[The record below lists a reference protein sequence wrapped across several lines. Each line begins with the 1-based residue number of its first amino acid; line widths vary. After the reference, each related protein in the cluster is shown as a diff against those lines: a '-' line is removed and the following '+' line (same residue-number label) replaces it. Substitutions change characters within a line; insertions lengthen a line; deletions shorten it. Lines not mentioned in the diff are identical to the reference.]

1 MKGNTTID
9 SVITELKK
17 LPYQDL
23 EFAKIDTHRTLRKG
37 APEVIFGINKT
48 PDQITS
54 IALNILESD
63 DRVLITR
70 TNKDTFTFLKNK
82 IHDATFNELGKYI
95 IVDRKPKKKLI
106 PGITVV
112 TAGTGDIPIALE
124 AIATCK
130 LMGCSANQITD
141 VGVAGIHRLF
151 DKLQELFESK
161 VIITIAGMDGVL
173 PSVITGLVDVP
184 VICVPTSI
192 GYGSHFG
199 GLTPLLTMLNNCS
212 PGSAVVNIDNGFGAG
227 YIASKINTKSKNTS

>member
-37 APEVIFGINKT
+37 APEVIFGINKP

-63 DRVLITR
+63 NCVLITR
-70 TNKDTFTFLKNK
+70 TNKDAFTLLKNK

-95 IVDRKPKKKLI
+95 IVDRRPKKKLT

-124 AIATCK
+124 AIATCE

-151 DKLQELFESK
+151 NKLQELLESK

-184 VICVPTSI
+184 VICVPASV
-192 GYGSHFG
+192 GYGAHFE
-199 GLTPLLTMLNNCS
+199 GLAPLLTMLNNCS

-227 YIASKINTKSKNTS
+227 YIASIINTKS

>member
-1 MKGNTTID
+1 
-9 SVITELKK
+9 L
-17 LPYQDL
+17 
-23 EFAKIDTHRTLRKG
+23 
-37 APEVIFGINKT
+37 
-48 PDQITS
+48 
-54 IALNILESD
+54 
-63 DRVLITR
+63 
-70 TNKDTFTFLKNK
+70 LKNK

-95 IVDRKPKKKLI
+95 IVDRRPKKKLT

-151 DKLQELFESK
+151 NKLHELLESK

-173 PSVITGLVDVP
+173 PSVITGLVDAP
-184 VICVPTSI
+184 VICVPTSV
-192 GYGSHFG
+192 GYGAHFE
-199 GLTPLLTMLNNCS
+199 GLAPLLTMLNNCS

-227 YIASKINTKSKNTS
+227 YIASIINTKS

>member
-17 LPYQDL
+17 LPYKDL

-70 TNKDTFTFLKNK
+70 TDKDTFTFLKNK

-106 PGITVV
+106 KLENKYKTEKEITRWKKKR
-112 TAGTGDIPIALE
+112 GE
-124 AIATCK
+124 
-130 LMGCSANQITD
+130 
-141 VGVAGIHRLF
+141 
-151 DKLQELFESK
+151 
-161 VIITIAGMDGVL
+161 
-173 PSVITGLVDVP
+173 
-184 VICVPTSI
+184 
-192 GYGSHFG
+192 
-199 GLTPLLTMLNNCS
+199 
-212 PGSAVVNIDNGFGAG
+212 
-227 YIASKINTKSKNTS
+227 